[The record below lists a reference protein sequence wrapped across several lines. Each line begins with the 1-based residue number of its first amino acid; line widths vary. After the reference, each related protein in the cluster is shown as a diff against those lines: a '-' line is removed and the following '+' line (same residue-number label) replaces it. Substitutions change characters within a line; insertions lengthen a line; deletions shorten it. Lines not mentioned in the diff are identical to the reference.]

1 MTSLYQKI
9 LVPYDFSLPSCHALD
24 QAMRIAKLCRS
35 ENSIVK
41 VFILYV
47 LEEIH
52 LPPSFDYGMKI
63 TPPGIETISSKE
75 HLKKMYHELK
85 MKTIQLLSERTKNLE
100 TKGISI
106 VTQVLVG
113 KPNQQIKDFA
123 FSEKVDLIVV
133 GAISLKGIQKIKT
146 LGSVS
151 RKIAEEA
158 KCPVMI
164 VH

>member
-9 LVPYDFSLPSCHALD
+9 LVPYDFSLPSCNALD
-24 QAMRIAKLCRS
+24 QAMKIAKLCRR
-35 ENSIVK
+35 ENSIVE
-41 VFILYV
+41 VFILHI

-63 TPPGIETISSKE
+63 SPPGIEIKSTKE
-75 HLKKMYHELK
+75 HLKNLYHEMKLK
-85 MKTIQLLSERTKNLE
+85 TLELLSEKKKIFE

-106 VTQVLVG
+106 VPQVLVG

-123 FSEKVDLIVV
+123 LSEKVDLIVV